1 MPDSPASASP
11 YEVLGV
17 SSTSTMDELRR
28 AYRKRLRETHPDTG
42 GLAVEFHAVQLAWQ
56 RIGTP
61 EDRASYD
68 NQRTPFDKFRSSY
81 TAPQA
86 PPRPPT
92 PTPTPAP
99 ATAPGASAPSAGGPA
114 SAGPRSAGPSARD
127 RADGRA
133 EPGSGPSAPPPPS
146 GSARF
151 PEPEPAPHVSRSG
164 PAPARAYGHP
174 GGWYRE
180 QYFLLM
186 REWMGRG
193 SPLDNPFDGAMVR
206 AAPREIRHLLADAVA
221 EEETAK
227 TLSTLGITYTLWHDV
242 ATDVS
247 EPGPEKKL
255 DHIVLG
261 PSGLFALLS
270 EDWGRPVEVRKGELT
285 GDGLGVGE
293 RPVHSLTRRARWISR
308 ASKVDFGAYLMVIED
323 EAYPEPVT
331 LIGKSRGI
339 PILLVRRSALLDLIR
354 TGVSEK
360 AQLTA
365 TRIFDY
371 RERLQKTIRFV

>member
-1 MPDSPASASP
+1 MPDSPAPASP
-11 YEVLGV
+11 YDVLGV
-17 SSTSTMDELRR
+17 SPTSTMDELRR

-56 RIGTP
+56 RVGTP

-68 NQRTPFDKFRSSY
+68 NQRTPFEKFRTSYASPEAGAPSAAAAGSS
-81 TAPQA
+81 
-86 PPRPPT
+86 
-92 PTPTPAP
+92 
-99 ATAPGASAPSAGGPA
+99 APGASAGGTFPTGTRAAGATGSATGA
-114 SAGPRSAGPSARD
+114 PREEARS
-127 RADGRA
+127 
-133 EPGSGPSAPPPPS
+133 GSSAPPPPT

-151 PEPEPAPHVSRSG
+151 PEPEPAPHVNRTG

-227 TLSTLGITYTLWHDV
+227 ALSTLGITYTLWHDV

-270 EDWGRPVEVRKGELT
+270 EDWGRPVEIRKGELT
-285 GDGLGVGE
+285 GVGLGVGE